1 MEMDI
6 FFLTSV
12 LFQNRSCICCTK
24 LGTNVVQGE
33 NVHLWRGGTKLC
45 HIVVVPLLI
54 LAVRSQSDLSV
65 LQGERIYFP
74 FTD

>member
-1 MEMDI
+1 MY
-6 FFLTSV
+6 
-12 LFQNRSCICCTK
+12 ICGE
-24 LGTNVVQGE
+24 GTN
-33 NVHLWRGGTKLC
+33 LC

-54 LAVRSQSDLSV
+54 LAARSQSDLSV